1 MPGPRPSAR
10 RGTRAEDLRQ
20 HLADE
25 IVRGI
30 LAPGTPLDESDLA
43 ARFGVSRTPVREAIR
58 LLAASGLVETRQH
71 RSALVAR
78 PSDEQLAAM
87 FMVMADLEALCAG
100 YAAVAM
106 TARERRDL
114 ENLHRSMAPLVREG
128 DPQQFHEAN
137 VEFHAAIYAG
147 SHNPYLAELTATTR
161 LRLSPFRRAQFRTL
175 GRLSRSYAE
184 HEVVVDAIL
193 KGDQNGAAAA
203 MRGHIGTV
211 EQAYLRYVGEEIA
224 PAAPAGAETA

>member
-1 MPGPRPSAR
+1 MPGTRPSAR
-10 RGTRAEDLRQ
+10 RGTRAESAPTFGGRDR
-20 HLADE
+20 A
-25 IVRGI
+25 RGFS
-30 LAPGTPLDESDLA
+30 PGTPLDRSELA
-43 ARFGVSRTPVREAIR
+43 ARFNVSRTPVREALR

-87 FMVMADLEALCAG
+87 FMVMSDLEALCAG

-114 ENLHRSMAPLVREG
+114 EALHRSMAPLVREG

-137 VEFHAAIYAG
+137 VDFHAAIYAG

-184 HEVVVDAIL
+184 HELVVDAIL
-193 KGDQNGAAAA
+193 KGDQTGAAAA
-203 MRGHIGTV
+203 MRGHIGT
-211 EQAYLRYVGEEIA
+211 EQAYLRYVGEEIQPTPSA
-224 PAAPAGAETA
+224 